1 MTELTP
7 ELEAIGRSLYA
18 ALDRRIARTRRRTR
32 RLRQLTA
39 VVTAFAAFAGAA
51 FASGIADDL
60 HLDPTKWTPFASGT
74 VDNGQGEFVKAHAS
88 DGSGDSTFMVE
99 HDAALERY
107 DAFLLH
113 ERLVQAAD
121 GDGETSAL
129 CSRAELT
136 RAEQVALG
144 ALESG
149 DAPKAAVDAE
159 FTGQRCR
166 GLEYASEQAELV
178 FSGIE
183 PRSLLMPGAR

>member
-7 ELEAIGRSLYA
+7 ELEAVGRSLHA
-18 ALDRRIARTRRRTR
+18 ALDRRIARSRRRKR
-32 RLRQLTA
+32 RLRQIT
-39 VVTAFAAFAGAA
+39 VVATAFAALAGAA

-74 VDNGQGEFVKAHAS
+74 VDDGQGQFVKAHAT

-113 ERLVQAAD
+113 ERLVQAVG
-121 GDGETSAL
+121 GDGETGAL

-136 RAEQVALG
+136 RAEQVALA
-144 ALESG
+144 ALQSG
-149 DAPKAAVDAE
+149 DSAKAAVEAK
-159 FTGQRCR
+159 FAGQPCR
-166 GLEYASEQAELV
+166 GLGYASEQAGLV
-178 FSGIE
+178 FDGIE